1 MAQSQGRSHI
11 AAVTET
17 PLPDYY
23 EVLQVSP
30 RADRETIERV
40 FRHLA
45 RRYHPDTQETG
56 NEARFT
62 ELANANAVLS
72 DPVRRAEY
80 DATYERVREARWR
93 IFNQDSAAND
103 IDNDSRLRRALLS
116 ILYVARRNDASDPGV
131 GVIEIERLLDC
142 SQTTIEFHTWYLKEN
157 LWIERLVT
165 GHLAITA
172 KGVDHLI
179 DLGGVR
185 KPGPHLLREAREK
198 PDSDER
204 INAG

>member
-1 MAQSQGRSHI
+1 
-11 AAVTET
+11 
-17 PLPDYY
+17 
-23 EVLQVSP
+23 
-30 RADRETIERV
+30 
-40 FRHLA
+40 
-45 RRYHPDTQETG
+45 
-56 NEARFT
+56 
-62 ELANANAVLS
+62 
-72 DPVRRAEY
+72 VRRAEY